1 MIPVV
6 IPVATK
12 VTKSSHVT
20 DEGGSSPEK
29 SAHLAAQNI
38 GSEASRNAEM
48 GDSHTVS
55 DNQSE
60 TVNIDSTDKSSEE
73 MNIDVITKLFVKKK
87 LKKCGISDRLQN

>member
-1 MIPVV
+1 MFSFSIP
-6 IPVATK
+6 
-12 VTKSSHVT
+12 SS
-20 DEGGSSPEK
+20 GGSLWEK

-60 TVNIDSTDKSSEE
+60 TVNIDSTDNSSEE
-73 MNIDVITKLFVKKK
+73 MNIDVTTKLFVKKK
-87 LKKCGISDRLQN
+87 LKKCGISDRLLCSASLDRMNT